1 MAGKEPL
8 LIFIIVCDFKLVA
21 IAAEAA
27 IFFIMLPANL
37 TPQTLPV
44 LQPKE
49 VLPTIAEAV
58 VPLLAH
64 AAIVIVLV
72 PTKEKTPA
80 ALEVVAANIL
90 MLHGVII

>member
-1 MAGKEPL
+1 MFITVCVLEVVVTAVEMATS
-8 LIFIIVCDFKLVA
+8 
-21 IAAEAA
+21 
-27 IFFIMLPANL
+27 FIMHPPNL
-37 TPQTLPV
+37 TLQTLPP